1 MRMVATQKFKKEKTL
16 TTTKKFCTHSYF
28 SCVYVGFSSN
38 KRQRIKKL
46 FYFDFVSLYKCKQHF
61 FSSKTQHKGK
71 KIILFLFFTGSQFI
85 ILITSAQKHTIHRS
99 VCPLLTNSI
108 FGISSCFF
116 VRTFCSGFLTVTFKF
131 CSDFSLTKKFSFL
144 FMNMFH

>member
-16 TTTKKFCTHSYF
+16 TTTKKIFTQSYF

-71 KIILFLFFTGSQFI
+71 TNYPLPFFYGE
-85 ILITSAQKHTIHRS
+85 S
-99 VCPLLTNSI
+99 VYHIDNKCTKTHDPQVSLSSI
-108 FGISSCFF
+108 
-116 VRTFCSGFLTVTFKF
+116 
-131 CSDFSLTKKFSFL
+131 D
-144 FMNMFH
+144 